1 MFRKIKIEYL
11 KMMKGYHAAMMD
23 KSYDV
28 HNEYI
33 NNESIRIIASR
44 NYQKHLKKWDE
55 VTNELYQ
62 IMGVEY
68 YYEGGV

>member
-44 NYQKHLKKWDE
+44 NYQKHLKKWDA